1 MLVSAVVRCRE
12 GVRPLQA
19 EGTRSRQTVVLLR
32 AVHMVR
38 ADLHIRVTVVRGA
51 GCRVRHTGDVVG
63 EAVGISEDD
72 RVGRLGHRQDR
83 IHRVLE
89 DDALR
94 GGTAVAAA
102 VGRRVDDVIRT
113 LARLP
118 IEGNGGLG
126 RSELDIVAE
135 GHIAVGL
142 ECSERAV
149 ARAEGDVVDEQPF
162 RTGVRLQADVQ
173 LGVIVTIEVECREVP
188 LALDAEVVDV
198 LVVGVDQVNLT
209 SIGHHPDA
217 DPVTRLPSG
226 GLREVIEGKGHPT
239 LTDIHIV
246 KHHFHDAVR
255 VLQLEALAAIREGA
269 HDSGEGGHTH
279 IVTVGQTNAS
289 CAVVVAGE
297 AHLTTGRRE
306 VHIGLTGIVRKSVVH
321 RGIAGIDVLAT
332 RSRLLETRT
341 RHEDGLVTCG
351 QVEVEEVTGR
361 RVECIRHDVRSRSV
375 GHLNGLDV
383 GNRGAVAVVVGHR
396 DGPHPLEG
404 VATRGSIARRLVGI
418 ADVDTVEVRL
428 RSRRSCTGPVSD
440 ERRNV
445 CCVLGLV
452 RVVVGTTAGRREVAV
467 HGPSGL
473 VPCTAVRIR
482 VGTGTQGD
490 AVLEL
495 VTGTRS
501 ILSNHTEHID
511 DVGGA
516 VHDGDLV
523 VTVAVCGS
531 AGTGHDV
538 RSESV
543 ASREA
548 GVVRDP
554 GIVARG
560 KRADAAQVNVA
571 AQGRTGVAVGPT
583 LQYITREVDVT
594 VSTVVDLHEAAGR
607 CGVVRVTDGRDD
619 QTARRDQLSHSA
631 EGVVSE
637 TAAVVLVI
645 GSSHTRAHR
654 GRIEVTV
661 VIICVQDGVSREV
674 SQRNVRA
681 DGVQEVD
688 RVARGRRRFVAAV
701 VHQGHRVGPQD
712 VVAAHSIDD
721 ARVGRIVCMGE
732 AVRHIAV
739 AVVRGVHQ
747 EPTGI
752 TGDRMRN
759 LVGGAILIEEDRQVS
774 RSISRSSRSG
784 VVRDRDGL
792 IDGLRRA
799 VASAVRGGH
808 REGARHDEAALIGG
822 IVPGAL
828 EVVAVTRRVGHRHII
843 AVVGCRPR
851 HGAEIGFGHVGRAS
865 VQCRIGRRRQ
875 RQARSHRIDH
885 RDDLRGKRDVVSA
898 VLRTERTV
906 DGVSSHARRGGEG
919 VGERHV
925 HGRVT
930 EVLGRSHLEVGCHI
944 IRAGERGISGN
955 VREVGVGVV
964 IDLDHLVQ
972 AVALVATIVDRVIDE
987 LVVVETTAGHHT
999 EVDREVG
1006 VSAGLIE
1013 VEDRVAG
1020 RVLDGKQLVD
1030 GRLVQRIPGP
1040 LRAVDDHDLVSGQDR
1055 SRGVLD
1061 GEGRR
1066 RADAQTA
1073 VVGGRERHRGCTRRT
1088 AEVTQAFKVVGPGHA
1103 AADVGSGS
1111 TAV

>member
-1 MLVSAVVRCRE
+1 MLVATVVRRRE
-12 GVRPLQA
+12 RVGAQQA
-19 EGTRSRQTVVLLR
+19 EGTGTRDAGVLLR
-32 AVHMVR
+32 AVHVVG
-38 ADLHIRVTVVRGA
+38 ADVHIRVTVVRGA

-63 EAVGISEDD
+63 EAVRIGEDD
-72 RVGRLGHRQDR
+72 RVGRLSHRQDR
-83 IHRVLE
+83 INRVLE
-89 DDALR
+89 DDAL
-94 GGTAVAAA
+94 GGRAAVAAA
-102 VGRRVDDVIRT
+102 VGRRVDNVIRALT
-113 LARLP
+113 RRT
-118 IEGNGGLG
+118 IQRDGGLG
-126 RSELDIVAE
+126 RSELNVVAE
-135 GHIAVGL
+135 GHVAASL

-255 VLQLEALAAIREGA
+255 VLHLEALAAIREGA

-279 IVTVGQTNAS
+279 IVTVGQTTAS

-351 QVEVEEVTGR
+351 QVEVEEVAGR
-361 RVECIRHDVRSRSV
+361 RVEGIRHDVRSRSV

-404 VATRGSIARRLVGI
+404 VATRGRVTRRLVGI

-452 RVVVGTTAGRREVAV
+452 RVVVGTAAGRREIAV

-482 VGTGTQGD
+482 IGTGTQGD
-490 AVLEL
+490 AVLEF
-495 VTGTRS
+495 VAGARS
-501 ILSNHTEHID
+501 ILSNHTEHVD

-523 VTVAVCGS
+523 VTVAVRGS

-543 ASREA
+543 ASGEA
-548 GVVRDP
+548 SIVRDP

-560 KRADAAQVNVA
+560 ERTDAAQVNVA

-583 LQYITREVDVT
+583 LQYIARQVDVAVT
-594 VSTVVDLHEAAGR
+594 TVVDLHEAAAR
-607 CGVVRVTDGRDD
+607 SGVVRIADGRDD
-619 QTARRDQLSHSA
+619 QTACRDQLSHSA

-645 GSSHTRAHR
+645 GSGHTGSLR
-654 GRIEVTV
+654 GRVEVTV
-661 VIICVQDGVSREV
+661 VIICVQDDVRREI

-688 RVARGRRRFVAAV
+688 RVARGGRGRVAAV

-712 VVAAHSIDD
+712 VVAAHSIDH
-721 ARVGRIVCMGE
+721 ARVGRVVGMGE
-732 AVRHIAV
+732 AVCHIAV

-759 LVGGAILIEEDRQVS
+759 LVGGAVLIEEDRQVS

-784 VVRDRDGL
+784 VIRDRDGL
-792 IDGLRRA
+792 VDGLCRA
-799 VASAVRGGH
+799 VARTVRGGH

-843 AVVGCRPR
+843 AVVRCRPR
-851 HGAEIGFGHVGRAS
+851 HGAEVGFGHVGRAS
-865 VQCRIGRRRQ
+865 IQCRIGRRRQ
-875 RQARSHRIDH
+875 RQTGSHRINH
-885 RDDLRGKRDVVSA
+885 RDDLRGERDVVTA

-906 DGVSSHARRGGEG
+906 DTVTSHALCSGEG
-919 VGERHV
+919 VCERHV
-925 HGRVT
+925 HSRVT
-930 EVLGRSHLEVGCHI
+930 KVFSRSHLEVGCHI
-944 IRAGERGISGN
+944 VRTSKRG
-955 VREVGVGVV
+955 VCRDEREVGIGVV
-964 IDLDHLVQ
+964 VDLDDLVQ
-972 AVALVATIVDRVIDE
+972 AVALVATIVNRVVDE

-999 EVDREVG
+999 EVDREV
-1006 VSAGLIE
+1006 
-1013 VEDRVAG
+1013 RVAASLIQDENRVSG
-1020 RVLDGKQLVD
+1020 RVLDGKQLID
-1030 GRLVQRIPGP
+1030 GRLVERIPRP
-1040 LRAVDDHDLVSGQDR
+1040 LRAVNDHHLVAGQFR
-1055 SRGVLD
+1055 SRGID
-1061 GEGRR
+1061 NREGRR
-1066 RADAQTA
+1066 RADAQA
-1073 VVGGRERHRGCTRRT
+1073 AIVCGREGHRRCTRRT
-1088 AEVTQAFKVVGPGHA
+1088 TEVTQAFKVVGPGHA